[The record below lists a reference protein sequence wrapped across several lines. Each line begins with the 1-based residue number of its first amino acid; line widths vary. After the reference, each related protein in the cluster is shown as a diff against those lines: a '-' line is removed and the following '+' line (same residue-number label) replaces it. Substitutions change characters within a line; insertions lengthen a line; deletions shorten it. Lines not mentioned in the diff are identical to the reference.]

1 MSKEPDEIR
10 IYFIEETS
18 KGLAERYFWSEE
30 YGWQT
35 LSEAKFYT
43 HLDTASEVAR
53 KFMMKRPDKSL
64 RVICYVLVETPL

>member
-1 MSKEPDEIR
+1 MK

-18 KGLAERYFWSEE
+18 KDLAERYFWSEE

-43 HLDTASEVAR
+43 HLDIASEIAR
-53 KFMMKRPDKSL
+53 RFMMKRPDKTL
-64 RVICYVLVETPL
+64 KVICYVLTEEPL